1 MKQLYERFK
10 NKDSGFGLV
19 GYIFVLVLLVKYSD
33 LIWSGVVDGLVALKP
48 LFIGFALAYFLNV
61 FMRKIENLLLK
72 ITKKKLRG
80 FSIAITCIFFL
91 LAIFAISSLIIPQ
104 IKETVQSIAS
114 HSNDFEKTY
123 VSVATYLQQNFN
135 VGIPT
140 DIAGITAE
148 LTNSL
153 NAIGKKTLVYASNF
167 ASGSLTAFVSVVI
180 AIYLLASKERLD
192 VQKSRILGAFFSKEN
207 ANKSID
213 FINRV
218 DKIFSNY
225 IAGMLVDALI
235 LAILIGGMMA
245 IFSFPYAFLVAT
257 LAGILAIIPIFGN
270 IIAMVIGAFLI
281 FAVDPL
287 KALYF
292 IVAYQIVQQFENN
305 VIYPRVV
312 GSYVGLPGVWIL
324 LAVSVAGT
332 LFGAFGMIVAVP
344 VASVI
349 YILIAEY
356 TNNKLKEKETELDDE
371 GRFS

>member
-33 LIWSGVVDGLVALKP
+33 LIWAGVVDGLVALKP

-61 FMRKIENLLLK
+61 FMRKIEKLLLK

-270 IIAMVIGAFLI
+270 IIAMIIGAFLI

>member
-1 MKQLYERFK
+1 MKQLYEKFK
-10 NKDSGFGLV
+10 NQDNGFSLV
-19 GYIFVLVLLVKYSD
+19 GYIFILVLVVKYSD
-33 LIWSGVVDGLVALKP
+33 LIWAGVVDALVALKP

-61 FMRKIENLLLK
+61 FMRKIETGLLK
-72 ITKKKLRG
+72 VTKKKLRG
-80 FSIAITCIFFL
+80 LSIGITCVFFL
-91 LAIFAISSLIIPQ
+91 LAIFAVSSLIIPQ

-114 HSNDFEKTY
+114 HSSDFEKTY

-135 VGIPT
+135 VEIPT

-167 ASGSLTAFVSVVI
+167 ASGSLTAFVGIVI

-192 VQKSRILGAFFSKEN
+192 IQKSRMLGAFLSKKN

-213 FINRV
+213 FINKV

-235 LAILIGGMMA
+235 LAILIGGMMT

-292 IVAYQIVQQFENN
+292 VVAYQIVQQFENN

-312 GSYVGLPGVWIL
+312 GAYVGLPGVWIL

-332 LFGAFGMIVAVP
+332 LFGALGMIVAVP
-344 VASVI
+344 VASVG
-349 YILIAEY
+349 YILISEH
-356 TNNKLKEKETELDDE
+356 TNNKLKEKETDLDDE

>member
-1 MKQLYERFK
+1 MKQLYEKFK
-10 NKDSGFGLV
+10 KQDNGFSLV
-19 GYIFVLVLLVKYSD
+19 GYIFILVLVVKYSD
-33 LIWSGVVDGLVALKP
+33 LIWAGVVDALVALKP

-61 FMRKIENLLLK
+61 FMRKIETGLLK
-72 ITKKKLRG
+72 VTKKKLRG
-80 FSIAITCIFFL
+80 LSIGITCVFFL
-91 LAIFAISSLIIPQ
+91 LAIFAVSSLIIPQ

-114 HSNDFEKTY
+114 HSSDFEKTY

-167 ASGSLTAFVSVVI
+167 ASGSLTAFVGIVI

-192 VQKSRILGAFFSKEN
+192 IQKSRMLGAFLSKKN

-213 FINRV
+213 FINKV

-235 LAILIGGMMA
+235 LAILIGGMMT

-292 IVAYQIVQQFENN
+292 VVAYQIVQQFENN

-312 GSYVGLPGVWIL
+312 GAYVGLPGVWIL

-332 LFGAFGMIVAVP
+332 LFGALGMIVAVP
-344 VASVI
+344 VASVG
-349 YILIAEY
+349 YILISEH
-356 TNNKLKEKETELDDE
+356 TNNKLKEKETDLDDE

>member
-1 MKQLYERFK
+1 MKRLYEKFK
-10 NKDSGFGLV
+10 NEGNGFGLV
-19 GYIFVLVLLVKYSD
+19 GYIFILVLVVKYSD
-33 LIWSGVVDGLVALKP
+33 LIWAGFVDGLVALKP

-61 FMRKIENLLLK
+61 FMRKIETGLLK
-72 ITKKKLRG
+72 ATKKKLRG
-80 FSIAITCIFFL
+80 LSIVITFVFFL
-91 LAIFAISSLIIPQ
+91 LGIFAISSLIIPQ
-104 IKETVQSIAS
+104 IKDTVQSIAS
-114 HSNDFEKTY
+114 HSSDFEKTY
-123 VSVATYLQQNFN
+123 VNVATYLQQNFN

-153 NAIGKKTLVYASNF
+153 NAIGKKALVYASNF
-167 ASGSLTAFVSVVI
+167 ASGSLTAFVGIVI
-180 AIYLLASKERLD
+180 AIYLLSSKERLS
-192 VQKSRILGAFFSKEN
+192 VQKSRILGALFTKEN

-235 LAILIGGMMA
+235 LAILIGGMMT
-245 IFSFPYAFLVAT
+245 IFNFPYAFLVAT

-292 IVAYQIVQQFENN
+292 VIAYQVIQQFENN
-305 VIYPRVV
+305 IIYPKIV
-312 GSYVGLPGVWIL
+312 GSYVGLPGVWTL

-332 LFGAFGMIVAVP
+332 LFGALGMIVAVP
-344 VASVI
+344 VASVG
-349 YILIAEY
+349 YILISEY
-356 TNNKLKEKETELDDE
+356 TNNKLKEKDSDLNDE